1 MESSYA
7 ARSASLR
14 ALYWRKEILQLLFW
28 MHGEGFGDHLD
39 AGMLERALG
48 VEARLGVRHLDE
60 LVDEGLLHCDGD
72 GLYRLTEAGHRHG
85 VRVIADEFVDPTT
98 HEVREYGSGGRGSGA
113 VNLCR
118 QRSRRPRPRTRED
131 GRRPA

>member
-7 ARSASLR
+7 ARSDSLR

-48 VEARLGVRHLDE
+48 VEARLGGRRLDE
-60 LVDEGLLHCDGD
+60 LVDEGLLSCDGD
-72 GLYRLTEAGHRHG
+72 GRYRLSEAGLRYGEG
-85 VRVIADEFVDPTT
+85 VAADEFV
-98 HEVREYGSGGRGSGA
+98 ELVRPGRGRCGVGA
-113 VNLCR
+113 TGVGR
-118 QRSRRPRPRTRED
+118 HRPGRDRPTSRGE
-131 GRRPA
+131 RRRRA